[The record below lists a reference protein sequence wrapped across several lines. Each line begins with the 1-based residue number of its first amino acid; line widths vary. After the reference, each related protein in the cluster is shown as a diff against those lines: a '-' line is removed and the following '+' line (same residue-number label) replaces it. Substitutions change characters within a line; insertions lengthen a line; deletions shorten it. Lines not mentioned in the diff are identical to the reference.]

1 MFKAFD
7 EDGNG
12 ILDQN
17 EIGRLNA
24 TIYNIF
30 PRFGYKGKELPGKCL
45 FDSIINLIN
54 MISCIQYFWHITE
67 SRTELNDF
75 YTCAYKY
82 SV

>member
-30 PRFGYKGKELPGKCL
+30 PRFGYKGKELPGKFL
-45 FDSIINLIN
+45 FDSIINSPYDKLYPILLTYN
-54 MISCIQYFWHITE
+54 
-67 SRTELNDF
+67 
-75 YTCAYKY
+75 
-82 SV
+82 